1 MDIIVFALING
12 LLYGMLLFVLA
23 SGLTLIFSMMGV
35 LNFAHASFYM
45 LGAYLGYQISV
56 WSDFWVALF
65 AAPVIVGI
73 LGAAVERYGLRTVH
87 KYGHLGELLF
97 TFGLAFFIEEIVQ
110 MSWGRSPLDFQV
122 PDMLNFTAFTLFET
136 GYPAFRIFMLVVSVS
151 IFIALLLVLTKTR
164 IGLIVQAAL
173 VHPEMVEMLGHNVP
187 KIFMMVFGAGAALAG
202 IAGVIAGPVLIT
214 QPSMAA
220 ALGPILFVI
229 VVVGGLGS
237 LTGAFIA
244 SLLIGF
250 IQTFA
255 VAIDYSLA
263 DFMGLF
269 GVMES
274 PVYLSDVWEV
284 TVAQIGPIIP
294 YMLLILILVF
304 RPAGLIGKR
313 L

>member
-56 WSDFWVALF
+56 WTDFWVALF
-65 AAPVIVGI
+65 VAPIIVGI

-122 PDMLNFTAFTLFET
+122 PDILNFTAFTLFET

-263 DFMGLF
+263 DLMGLF

-274 PVYLSDVWEV
+274 PVYLSDIWEV

>member
-65 AAPVIVGI
+65 AAPIIVGI